1 MSDFFTEY
9 FVRPI
14 TDPSVQGYNIVN
26 TIILVSVLIVA
37 CVIIYYIL
45 RKKVKF
51 DYNFMVAMIPYILFG
66 ISMRVIMHQIEA
78 GIISIPGILKTANPL
93 ELGFW
98 FFTPGIWILTFAL
111 VVIGLLIGEIW
122 KRESQLRVKRVLYF
136 GIVVAIIPILFNFSQ
151 FNNWPIFLLSTGL
164 ILIVS
169 YGLCYL
175 IDKYTKY
182 KILNNKLNFLIV
194 LGQGFDGMASA
205 VAISFFN
212 FSEQHV
218 FSKIIMDLHP
228 GLFVLLKLAIAVLIC
243 YSLDDYLKEQ
253 KEKKKDRKNIIGFIK
268 VVIAILGLATG
279 LASLFKLGII

>member
-1 MSDFFTEY
+1 MDFFYEY

-26 TIILVSVLIVA
+26 TIILVSILIIA
-37 CVIIYYIL
+37 CGIVYYIL
-45 RKKVKF
+45 RKKVNF
-51 DYNFMVAMIPYILFG
+51 DYNLMIALIPYILFG

-78 GIISIPGILKTANPL
+78 GMLSIPGIIKTANPL

-98 FFTPGIWILTFAL
+98 FFTPGIWLLTFGL
-111 VVIGLLIGEIW
+111 VVLGLLIGQVYKEL
-122 KRESQLRVKRVLYF
+122 KVKRLLYF
-136 GIVVAIIPILFNFSQ
+136 GIIIAVVPIVFNFLQ
-151 FNNWPIFLLSTGL
+151 FNNWAIFLFSL
-164 ILIVS
+164 ILIIAVA

-175 IDKYTKY
+175 IHKYTRY
-182 KILNNKLNFLIV
+182 KILNDKLNFLIV

-218 FSKIIMDLHP
+218 FSKILMDTHP
-228 GLFVLLKLAIAVLIC
+228 SLFVLVKLAIAILIC

-253 KEKKKDRKNIIGFIK
+253 KGKHKNRKNLIGFVKII
-268 VVIAILGLATG
+268 IAILGLATG

>member
-1 MSDFFTEY
+1 MSDFWYEY

-26 TIILVSVLIVA
+26 TIILITILVIA
-37 CVIIYYIL
+37 CGIIYFVL

-51 DYNFMVAMIPYILFG
+51 NYHFMIAMLPYILFG

-78 GIISIPGILKTANPL
+78 GLLVIDGITKTANPL
-93 ELGFW
+93 EVGFW
-98 FFTPGIWILTFAL
+98 FFTPGIWILTFSL

-122 KRESQLRVKRVLYF
+122 KKLKVKRVLYF
-136 GIVVAIIPILFNFSQ
+136 GIIVAIIPVLFDFIH
-151 FNNWPIFLLSTGL
+151 FNNWAIFIGSL
-164 ILIVS
+164 ITIIVVS
-169 YGLCYL
+169 YIICYL
-175 IDKYTKY
+175 INKYTKY
-182 KILNNKLNFLIV
+182 KILNDKLNFLII
-194 LGQGFDGMASA
+194 LGQGFDGLASA

-218 FSKIIMDLHP
+218 FSKMLMDFHP
-228 GLFVLLKLAIAVLIC
+228 AVFVTIKLAIAVLIC

-253 KEKKKDRKNIIGFIK
+253 KEKYKNNKTKKNLIGFVK
-268 VVIAILGLATG
+268 VIIVILGLATG

>member
-9 FVRPI
+9 FIRPM
-14 TDPSVQGYNIVN
+14 TDPTVQGYNIIN
-26 TIILVSVLIVA
+26 TIILVLLLVIA
-37 CVIIYYIL
+37 CGIIYYVL

-51 DYNFMVAMIPYILFG
+51 DYNFMIAMIPYILFG

-98 FFTPGIWILTFAL
+98 FFTPGVWILTFVL

-122 KRESQLRVKRVLYF
+122 KKGSELKTKRVLYF
-136 GIVVAIIPILFNFSQ
+136 GIAVAIIPILFNFSQ
-151 FNNWPIFLLSTGL
+151 FNNWAIFLLSTAL
-164 ILIVS
+164 IIVVS

-182 KILNNKLNFLIV
+182 KILNDKLNLLIV

-218 FSKIIMDLHP
+218 FSKIVMDLHP
-228 GLFVLLKLAIAVLIC
+228 GFFVLLKLAIAVLIC

-253 KEKKKDRKNIIGFIK
+253 KEKHKDRKNIIGFIK
-268 VVIAILGLATG
+268 VIIAILGLATG

>member
-1 MSDFFTEY
+1 MSNFWTEY
-9 FVRPI
+9 FIRPI
-14 TDPSVQGYNIVN
+14 TDPTVQGYNIFN
-26 TIILVSVLIVA
+26 TIILITILLIA
-37 CVIIYYIL
+37 CGVIYFVL

-51 DYNFMVAMIPYILFG
+51 NYDFMLAMIPYVLFG
-66 ISMRVIMHQIEA
+66 ISMRVIMHQIESRLL
-78 GIISIPGILKTANPL
+78 IIDGLTKTANPL

-122 KRESQLRVKRVLYF
+122 KKGTQLKTKRVLCF
-136 GIVVAIIPILFNFSQ
+136 GIAVAIIPILFNFSR
-151 FNNWPIFLLSTGL
+151 FNNWPIFLASL
-164 ILIVS
+164 ISIIIVS

-175 IDKYTKY
+175 INKYTKY
-182 KILNNKLNFLIV
+182 KILKNKLNLLIV

-218 FSKIIMDLHP
+218 FSKMLMDLHP
-228 GLFVLLKLAIAVLIC
+228 GLFVLVKLAIAVLIC

-253 KEKKKDRKNIIGFIK
+253 KEKHKDKENLIGFIK
-268 VVIAILGLATG
+268 VIIAILGLATG

>member
-1 MSDFFTEY
+1 MADFWTEY
-9 FVRPI
+9 FIRPI

-26 TIILVSVLIVA
+26 TIILISILIIA
-37 CVIIYYIL
+37 CGIIYFIL

-51 DYNFMVAMIPYILFG
+51 DYNFMIAMIPYILFG

-98 FFTPGIWILTFAL
+98 FFTPGVWILTFVL

-122 KRESQLRVKRVLYF
+122 KKGSELKTKRVLYF
-136 GIVVAIIPILFNFSQ
+136 GIAVAIIPILFNFSQ
-151 FNNWPIFLLSTGL
+151 FNNWAIFLLSTAL
-164 ILIVS
+164 IIVVS

-182 KILNNKLNFLIV
+182 KILNDKLNLLIV

-218 FSKIIMDLHP
+218 FSKIVMDLHP
-228 GLFVLLKLAIAVLIC
+228 GFFVLLKLAIAVLIC

-253 KEKKKDRKNIIGFIK
+253 KEKHKDRKNIIGFIK
-268 VVIAILGLATG
+268 VIIAILGLATG

>member
-9 FVRPI
+9 FIRPI

-26 TIILVSVLIVA
+26 TIILVLLLVIA
-37 CVIIYYIL
+37 CGIIYYVL

-51 DYNFMVAMIPYILFG
+51 DYSFMIAMIPYVLFG

-78 GIISIPGILKTANPL
+78 GITTIPGILKTANPL

-98 FFTPGIWILTFAL
+98 FFTPGIWILTFVL
-111 VVIGLLIGEIW
+111 VLIGLLIGEIW
-122 KRESQLRVKRVLYF
+122 KKSSQLKTKRVFYF
-136 GIVVAIIPILFNFSQ
+136 GIIIAIVPILFNFSQ
-151 FNNWPIFLLSTGL
+151 FNNWPIFLGSLFL
-164 ILIVS
+164 ILLVS
-169 YGLCYL
+169 YGLCYF
-175 IDKYTKY
+175 IHKYTKY
-182 KILNNKLNFLIV
+182 KILNDKLNLLII

-218 FSKIIMDLHP
+218 FSKIVMDLHP

-253 KEKKKDRKNIIGFIK
+253 KEKHKNRKNIIGFIK